1 MEQTSLYIELI
12 SSHVNLWNL
21 EIISHFTI
29 LKYASILLISFSAI
43 TDTITSGIPNLSA
56 EIFTRQAKGFKLSQF
71 IRLFAKV
78 SNLHKE
84 YTKIYNY
91 TYKLGQLSGESKNAK
106 KFIFSLKYFS
116 T

>member
-1 MEQTSLYIELI
+1 MLLYFSFL
-12 SSHVNLWNL
+12 SV
-21 EIISHFTI
+21 
-29 LKYASILLISFSAI
+29 LLRTPLLYFP
-43 TDTITSGIPNLSA
+43 SGILNLSA